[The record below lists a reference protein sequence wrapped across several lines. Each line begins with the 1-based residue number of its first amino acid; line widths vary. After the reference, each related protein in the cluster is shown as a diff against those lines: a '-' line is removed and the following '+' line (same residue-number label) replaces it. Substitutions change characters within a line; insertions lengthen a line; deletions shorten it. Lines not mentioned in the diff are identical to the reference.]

1 MKLFHKK
8 CAGMKYREYLKSKKR
23 IVVKIGT
30 SSLSFTG
37 GRINF
42 HRIEKLASV
51 LCVLRKKGLQMILVT
66 SGAIGVGAARIGMTE
81 RPRELSR
88 KQALAAIG
96 QAELIK
102 IYQKFFEEHSQKV
115 AQVLLTKD
123 VVEIPERNRNARRTL
138 SRLLEMGLIPIINEN
153 DTIATNEIEFGDN
166 DTLSAYVACLVEA
179 DLLIILSDIDGLYS
193 ADPRTDASAEIIHS
207 VHEITPELEKLA
219 SGAGSSFSTGGM
231 VTKISAAKICQQ
243 AGVDCVITSGSDP
256 AVIFDIL
263 EGEKV
268 GTHFVA
274 GKFPVVQNELHCP

>member
-1 MKLFHKK
+1 
-8 CAGMKYREYLKSKKR
+8 MKYRVNLRDKKR
-23 IVVKIGT
+23 IVIKVGT
-30 SSLSFTG
+30 SSLSFAN

-42 HRIEKLASV
+42 HLIEKLARVVS
-51 LCVLRKKGLQMILVT
+51 LLRKQGLQVILVT

-81 RPRELSR
+81 RPRELTR

-102 IYQKFFEEHSQKV
+102 IYQKFFEEYNQLV

-166 DTLSAYVACLVEA
+166 DTLSAIVACLVEA

-193 ADPRTDASAEIIHS
+193 ADPRTDPSAKIIPS

-231 VTKISAAKICQQ
+231 VTKIAAAKICQQ
-243 AGVDCVITSGSDP
+243 AGVDCIIASGSDP
-256 AVIFDIL
+256 AVIFEIL
-263 EGEKV
+263 EGKKI
-268 GTHFVA
+268 GTHFFA
-274 GKFPVVQNELHCP
+274 GPSSIIHNV